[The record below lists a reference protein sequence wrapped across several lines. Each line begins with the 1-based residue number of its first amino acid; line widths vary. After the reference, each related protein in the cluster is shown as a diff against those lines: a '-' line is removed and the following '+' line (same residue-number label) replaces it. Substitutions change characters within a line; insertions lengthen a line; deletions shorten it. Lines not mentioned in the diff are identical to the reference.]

1 MAPRA
6 GIGGGGFGVDAKL
19 AVHFRK
25 KLRRV
30 PLIGMLLA
38 GTESVYQFAG
48 DVFGDAEDVVAL
60 IFSLQRGTPNA
71 VNGLALLVHYVVVFE
86 QVLAGI
92 EVLGLDGFL
101 GVFNTARNEL
111 GLNGHA
117 LGHTQAIHQGLD
129 TLAAEDAHEVVFER
143 EEKARGAGV
152 ALAAGAAAQLIV
164 DAAGFIAFGAGDVQ
178 SAEVDRFVML
188 GLALIGK
195 LFVDGLPL
203 GGRNLKNFAF
213 VLEEH
218 HGHGGLCAVA
228 VAAGAVRADDRGSG
242 GIGHCELVFQ
252 EMLAG

>member
-6 GIGGGGFGVDAKL
+6 GIGGGGFGVDAKI

-164 DAAGFIAFGAGDVQ
+164 DAAGFVGPRAP
-178 SAEVDRFVML
+178 
-188 GLALIGK
+188 K
-195 LFVDGLPL
+195 LPPLPL
-203 GGRNLKNFAF
+203 LDLLMFGPALAAKL
-213 VLEEH
+213 VL
-218 HGHGGLCAVA
+218 C
-228 VAAGAVRADDRGSG
+228 
-242 GIGHCELVFQ
+242 GISPPRP
-252 EMLAG
+252 AP

>member
-152 ALAAGAAAQLIV
+152 ALAASAAAQLIV
-164 DAAGFIAFGAGDVQ
+164 DAAGFLAPRGENVQ
-178 SAEVDRFVML
+178 AAYLDELRMPRLS
-188 GLALIGK
+188 LISQLVVNG
-195 LFVDGLPL
+195 FPL
-203 GGRNLKNFAF
+203 VGSDLVKFAF
-213 VLEEH
+213 
-218 HGHGGLCAVA
+218 
-228 VAAGAVRADDRGSG
+228 
-242 GIGHCELVFQ
+242 
-252 EMLAG
+252 